1 MNWNKKKHFWIIFSS
16 FVKKK
21 EIQYGC
27 WVMLINSETWKQ
39 SNHRMLWKP
48 FTYRWLIFVKHIIN
62 TIKSALVQH
71 LLFII
76 FGNAVTKCFDF
87 IQIIWS
93 MFKRLEKP
101 NTYLQSTQDFVYSY
115 IYHIYH
121 TYIYYIS
128 GILHPEHI

>member
-1 MNWNKKKHFWIIFSS
+1 MFELFFSS

-21 EIQYGC
+21 IQYGC
-27 WVMLINSETWKQ
+27 WVKLINSDTWKQ
-39 SNHRMLWKP
+39 SNHRILWKP

-87 IQIIWS
+87 IQMLH

-101 NTYLQSTQDFVYSY
+101 NTYLQSPQDFVNTY

-128 GILHPEHI
+128 GILHSEHIHSVV